1 VLQSSVSRLSQ
12 GKDGDK
18 MNKNITLMSS
28 CLLLISTHIFADRPA
43 MEDNPPAAE
52 PAAAAE
58 IQDVVIHEPV
68 SAVEMSMQHESAST
82 TQYTTEEALELQ
94 PGETL
99 PIKVLDFPV
108 RGMTMETVQNQLGEP
123 SEVSDTVGVPP
134 ITSWTY
140 ADRTVYFEHSNV
152 IHAVANR

>member
-1 VLQSSVSRLSQ
+1 
-12 GKDGDK
+12 

-28 CLLLISTHIFADRPA
+28 CLLLISTQIFANRPA

-52 PAAAAE
+52 SAAPAE
-58 IQDVVIHEPV
+58 IQEVVIEEPV
-68 SAVEMSMQHESAST
+68 SAVEMSMRHESAST
-82 TQYTTEEALELQ
+82 TQHIMGDALELQ

-108 RGMTMETVQNQLGEP
+108 RGMTMDKVQNQLGEP
-123 SEVSDTVGVPP
+123 SEISATVGEPP